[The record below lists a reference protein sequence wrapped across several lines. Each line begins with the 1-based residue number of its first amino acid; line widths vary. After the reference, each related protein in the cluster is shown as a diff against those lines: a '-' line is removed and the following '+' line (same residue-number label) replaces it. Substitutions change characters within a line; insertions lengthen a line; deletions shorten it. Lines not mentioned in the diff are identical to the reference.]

1 MKITAIK
8 LGRISVPLRV
18 PFKTALRRVDSVED
32 IIVEVHTDTGEIG
45 YGEAPPTGAITGD
58 TKCGNLAGVEH
69 DAGIFFGK
77 RPYLLAVL
85 TTEQPASYVGRETI
99 GMVSL
104 LCARAFGLL
113 G

>member
-58 TKCGNLAGVEH
+58 TTGAIMAPSPTTSVRPLWGV
-69 DAGIFFGK
+69 ISMIL
-77 RPYLLAVL
+77 R
-85 TTEQPASYVGRETI
+85 T
-99 GMVSL
+99 
-104 LCARAFGLL
+104 
-113 G
+113 

>member
-1 MKITAIK
+1 MVSLLARQQQE
-8 LGRISVPLRV
+8 GG
-18 PFKTALRRVDSVED
+18 LRRNLPDFVQVA
-32 IIVEVHTDTGEIG
+32 H
-45 YGEAPPTGAITGD
+45 
-58 TKCGNLAGVEH
+58 KCGNLAGVEH